1 MTPSVPA
8 EAEVEVAATPQATP
22 CASPEG
28 TRQPTAARSPVVYE
42 QPLNER
48 MRNFLRMEFLYRQ
61 ACHHNDD
68 SMDLPDAWG
77 TRAAVTALLD
87 LMAIT
92 ARGDTRTDVL
102 KELDRQIALLRDY
115 QSRPGVD
122 AGRLRAVVATLGERR
137 ESLNAAGS
145 NFLQRLR
152 DNEFLAAVKHRST
165 IPGGTCEFD
174 LPAYTHWLGM
184 PAARRQQE
192 FESWLGSFRPLC
204 DSVADLLWVT
214 RENARPRREKAV
226 NGQFHITFERD
237 QPLQL
242 LRISLP
248 ADSELYPE
256 VSGNQ
261 MRCSMRFL
269 RWGEAGQRPVQA
281 TTDVD
286 FILTCCN

>member
-1 MTPSVPA
+1 MTPSAPVAAEEDVAAQPSAAPCPVIAPVHVVPA
-8 EAEVEVAATPQATP
+8 VRA
-22 CASPEG
+22 
-28 TRQPTAARSPVVYE
+28 PVVYE

-48 MRNFLRMEFLYRQ
+48 MRNFLRLEFLYRQ

-68 SMDLPDAWG
+68 SVDLPDAWG

-102 KELDRQIALLRDY
+102 KELDRQIALLREF

-122 AGRLRAVVATLGERR
+122 AGRLRAVVATLSERR
-137 ESLNAAGS
+137 EALHSAGS

-174 LPAYTHWLGM
+174 LPAYTHWLGL
-184 PAARRQQE
+184 PAALRQQE
-192 FESWLGSFRPLC
+192 FETWLGMFRPLC

-214 RENARPRREKAV
+214 RENARPRREKATG
-226 NGQFHITFERD
+226 GQFHITFERD

-242 LRISLP
+242 LRITLP
-248 ADSELYPE
+248 GDSELYPE

-269 RWGEAGQRPVQA
+269 RWGEAGQRPSQA

-286 FILTCCN
+286 FVLTCCS

>member
-1 MTPSVPA
+1 MTPNGPVQSVA
-8 EAEVEVAATPQATP
+8 EAEQGPQA
-22 CASPEG
+22 
-28 TRQPTAARSPVVYE
+28 AARPSPLARPSDAPGPVVYE
-42 QPLNER
+42 QPLTER
-48 MRNFLRMEFLYRQ
+48 MRNFLRLEFLYRQ

-68 SMDLPDAWG
+68 SVDLPDGWA

-102 KELDRQIALLRDY
+102 KELDRQIALMREF

-122 AGRLRAVVATLGERR
+122 AGRLRAVVATLVERR
-137 ESLNAAGS
+137 EALHAAGS

-152 DNEFLAAVKHRST
+152 DNEFLASVKHRSS

-184 PAARRQQE
+184 PAVRRQQE
-192 FESWLGSFRPLC
+192 FESWLAAFRPLC

-214 RENARPRREKAV
+214 RENARPRRETAV
-226 NGQFHITFERD
+226 GGQFHVTFERD

-242 LRISLP
+242 LRIAVP
-248 ADSELYPE
+248 ADCNLYPE

-261 MRCSMRFL
+261 MRCSIRFL
-269 RWGEAGQRPVQA
+269 AWGSAGQRPAQA
-281 TTDVD
+281 AVD
-286 FILTCCN
+286 IPFVLTCCS

>member
-1 MTPSVPA
+1 
-8 EAEVEVAATPQATP
+8 
-22 CASPEG
+22 
-28 TRQPTAARSPVVYE
+28 VVYE

-48 MRNFLRMEFLYRQ
+48 MRNFLRLEFLYRQ

-68 SMDLPDAWG
+68 SLDLQDAWA

-137 ESLNAAGS
+137 EALNTAGA

-174 LPAYTHWLGM
+174 LPAYTHWLGL
-184 PAARRQQE
+184 PANRRQQE
-192 FESWLGSFRPLC
+192 FESCLAPFRPLC

-214 RENARPRREKAV
+214 RENARPRREKAAG
-226 NGQFHITFERD
+226 GQFHITFERD

-269 RWGEAGQRPVQA
+269 RWGEAGQRPAQA
-281 TTDVD
+281 TSDVD
-286 FILTCCN
+286 FVLTCCH

>member
-1 MTPSVPA
+1 MD
-8 EAEVEVAATPQATP
+8 AAASPQATACP
-22 CASPEG
+22 EPEG
-28 TRQPTAARSPVVYE
+28 AAARPAPAARGPVVYE

-48 MRNFLRMEFLYRQ
+48 MRNFLRLEFLYRQ

-68 SMDLPDAWG
+68 SVDLPDAWG

-102 KELDRQIALLRDY
+102 KELDRQIGLLREF

-137 ESLNAAGS
+137 EALNAAGS

-174 LPAYTHWLGM
+174 LPAYTHWLGL
-184 PAARRQQE
+184 PALRRQQE
-192 FESWLGSFRPLC
+192 FESWLGTFRPLC

-261 MRCSMRFL
+261 LRCSMRFL
-269 RWGEAGQRPVQA
+269 RWGEAGQRPAQA

-286 FILTCCN
+286 FVLTCCN

>member
-1 MTPSVPA
+1 MTPNGPVVSSA
-8 EAEVEVAATPQATP
+8 EAADLPQGAVRPASAAAVRGPM
-22 CASPEG
+22 
-28 TRQPTAARSPVVYE
+28 VYE

-48 MRNFLRMEFLYRQ
+48 MRNFLRLEFLYRQ

-68 SMDLPDAWG
+68 SVDLPDGWA
-77 TRAAVTALLD
+77 TRAAVTTLLD

-102 KELDRQIALLRDY
+102 KELDRQIALLREF

-122 AGRLRAVVATLGERR
+122 AGRLRAVVATLTERR
-137 ESLNAAGS
+137 EALHAAGS

-174 LPAYTHWLGM
+174 LPAYTHWLGL
-184 PAARRQQE
+184 PAGQRQQE
-192 FESWLGSFRPLC
+192 FESWLAAFRPLC

-214 RENARPRREKAV
+214 RENARPRHETAAG
-226 NGQFHITFERD
+226 GQFHVTFERD
-237 QPLQL
+237 QSLQL
-242 LRISLP
+242 LRIAIPGES
-248 ADSELYPE
+248 ALYPE

-261 MRCSMRFL
+261 MRCSIRFL
-269 RWGEAGQRPVQA
+269 RWSAAGQRPLQA
-281 TTDVD
+281 TENVD
-286 FILTCCN
+286 FVLTLCH

>member
-1 MTPSVPA
+1 MTPNGPVVSSA
-8 EAEVEVAATPQATP
+8 EADELPQD
-22 CASPEG
+22 
-28 TRQPTAARSPVVYE
+28 AARPSRPPLAARGPLVYE

-48 MRNFLRMEFLYRQ
+48 MRNFLRLEFLYRQ

-68 SMDLPDAWG
+68 SIDLPDAWA
-77 TRAAVTALLD
+77 TRAAVTTLLD

-102 KELDRQIALLRDY
+102 KELDRQIGLLREF

-122 AGRLRAVVATLGERR
+122 AGRLRAVVATLTERR
-137 ESLNAAGS
+137 EALHAAGS

-152 DNEFLAAVKHRST
+152 DNEFLSAVKHRST

-174 LPAYTHWLGM
+174 LPAYTHWLGL
-184 PAARRQQE
+184 PAAQRQRE
-192 FESWLGSFRPLC
+192 FESWLSAFRPLC

-214 RENARPRREKAV
+214 RENARPRHETAFG
-226 NGQFHITFERD
+226 GQFHITFERD

-242 LRISLP
+242 LRIAVP
-248 ADSELYPE
+248 AESELYPE

-261 MRCSMRFL
+261 IRCSIRFL
-269 RWGEAGQRPVQA
+269 RWGAAGQRPTQA
-281 TTDVD
+281 VD
-286 FILTCCN
+286 NVEFVLTCCH

>member
-8 EAEVEVAATPQATP
+8 EAEVEVAAAPQATP
-22 CASPEG
+22 CAGTEG

>member
-1 MTPSVPA
+1 MTPSAPIADEVD
-8 EAEVEVAATPQATP
+8 EANAPSATPSPALEIAQP
-22 CASPEG
+22 ASAQRG
-28 TRQPTAARSPVVYE
+28 PVVYE

-48 MRNFLRMEFLYRQ
+48 MRNFLRLEFLYRQ

-68 SMDLPDAWG
+68 SLDLPDAWA

-137 ESLNAAGS
+137 EALHTAGA

-174 LPAYTHWLGM
+174 LPAYTHWLGL
-184 PAARRQQE
+184 PAGRRQQE
-192 FESWLGSFRPLC
+192 FESWLAPFRPLC

-226 NGQFHITFERD
+226 GGQFHITFERD

-269 RWGEAGQRPVQA
+269 RWGEAGQRPAQA
-281 TTDVD
+281 TSDVD
-286 FILTCCN
+286 FVLTCCN